1 MTDQRPTR
9 TNVTLSTRINNLFPD
24 EDLNTS
30 DLIIIKIAELIEA
43 SNLNVEETN
52 PDVQELNITTEE
64 ENLLAIKEVYDV
76 HAYLNTMPFNPR
88 DIAPLIDRIKQYT
101 STVELRLSYLEELI
115 LNGKEENDS
124 LTALMEGELQTVIL
138 LNMEIARISSQN
150 EQLQHTNTM
159 QQETIENMQ
168 ETIENM
174 YEMNSRHRDAIFRY
188 KAMVDEFTN
197 EMHAAIATVEI

>member
-76 HAYLNTMPFNPR
+76 HAYLNAMPFNPR

-159 QQETIENMQ
+159 QQETIENM
-168 ETIENM
+168 
-174 YEMNSRHRDAIFRY
+174 YELNSRHRDAIFRY
-188 KAMVDEFTN
+188 KAMVDQFTN